1 MTRQH
6 TALNQRVGQGH
17 GLGLGLSP
25 AKRIRPTRT
34 LPQHRSPLNLK
45 LQAKR
50 GTSRLLSRKIPAL
63 PTILEEEEEG
73 DEDAQVFGSKRQD
86 RDRVTSSSSWNS
98 KGKAL
103 SLLAGI
109 EEESED
115 GMDWDDETTLISL
128 LQDDR
133 RNDDDEEEDVNAL
146 VEKLRS
152 PMNAQ
157 SQELK
162 RYMVDNILPAVQRVK
177 EVHEALE
184 DEVDLAYGTGLLA
197 FDEVCKR
204 VETLALHTEDETRT
218 GYLDTQKEVK
228 TLMAQLTEAYRHRD
242 SLWTDLDENLEKCA
256 QRARRAV
263 ENIPGAVEDTITKL
277 EKKSKDME
285 KNVGSQANKQKM
297 LQDLLSRL

>member
-6 TALNQRVGQGH
+6 TPLSQRLGQGH
-17 GLGLGLSP
+17 GHGLGLSP
-25 AKRIRPTRT
+25 AKRTRAT
-34 LPQHRSPLNLK
+34 RLGPQHKSPLTLK

-50 GTSRLLSRKIPAL
+50 GTNRLLSRKAPAL

-73 DEDAQVFGSKRQD
+73 EEDAAPYDRKRHD
-86 RDRVTSSSSWNS
+86 YGRSIGRRSM
-98 KGKAL
+98 KGKAQD
-103 SLLAGI
+103 LLADI
-109 EEESED
+109 DEESED
-115 GMDWDDETTLISL
+115 AMDWDDEATLVAL

-133 RNDDDEEEDVNAL
+133 STVDEDEEDVNAL
-146 VEKLRS
+146 VDKLRS

-162 RYMVDNILPAVQRVK
+162 KYMAETIFPVVQRVK
-177 EVHEALE
+177 EVHEVLE

-218 GYLDTQKEVK
+218 EYIDAQKEIK
-228 TLMAQLTEAYRHRD
+228 TLVAQLTEAYRHRD
-242 SLWTDLDENLEKCA
+242 SLWTDLDQDLEKCA
-256 QRARRAV
+256 QRARSAL
-263 ENIPGAVEDTITKL
+263 ENIPGAVEDTITRL

-285 KNVGSQANKQKM
+285 KNGSSQATKQKM